1 MVEICLHQTLITYI
15 KDKQKVQ
22 TRKEWDRTFNI
33 PGANTFSCCILLELY
48 FHIFI
53 LPRSLIRAFSELS
66 SCDISNT
73 AKHSKKY
80 EILQELSHI
89 RHQKSW
95 DCYLGSWKRANT
107 DLSAK
112 RTPPKKAMLP
122 DLILISCVI
131 LGHIVLS
138 GGKIQ
143 CLFISRYF

>member
-1 MVEICLHQTLITYI
+1 MEHHMVEICLHQTLITYI

-73 AKHSKKY
+73 AKHSKKN
-80 EILQELSHI
+80 EILQELSNI

-131 LGHIVLS
+131 LGHIV
-138 GGKIQ
+138 
-143 CLFISRYF
+143 